1 MDTQVIAQGSRLAP
15 AVPFVLGGS
24 YDVGALR
31 AKSDVELARF
41 RASVF
46 AQIRDLPDGAQIRI
60 TLE

>member
-1 MDTQVIAQGSRLAP
+1 MAP